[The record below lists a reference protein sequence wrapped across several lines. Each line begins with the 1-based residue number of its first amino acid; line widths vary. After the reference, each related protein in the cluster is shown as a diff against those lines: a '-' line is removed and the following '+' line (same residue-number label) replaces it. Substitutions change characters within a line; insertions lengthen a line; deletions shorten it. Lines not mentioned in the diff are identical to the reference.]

1 MKAVIWNGESWPKGV
16 TYGDFPIPEPQPGW
30 VLVKT
35 AANGICGSDLH
46 YLQGYTRHLVSD
58 KNLPAVMGHE
68 AAGVVEKLGE
78 GVADL
83 KVGDRVALEPLHA
96 CRELGLLPCPMCQTG
111 NYQLCPNLSIVGVP
125 IGRMIPGGYGEYC
138 LYHHTRVFKL
148 PDNVSFEEAALL
160 DTLACT
166 VHAINLARPVPGETA
181 AVVGCG
187 IIGIDTIQCLK
198 AAGLKDILAISKYDW
213 QGEMARRYGATEVIV
228 TGGKTD
234 AMREVKRLTQGW
246 GVDQVYECVGG
257 NTEVFQ
263 KIPGMVRPKGKI
275 IMEGVF
281 SGSSPVDL
289 LTLLL
294 RESPVLPSM
303 CYSYYEGKREFQMA
317 LDMVSGGKAEQAS
330 MITHR
335 FAIDEWCEAIQTAID
350 KNRKHTSKA
359 MFIYE

>member
-1 MKAVIWNGESWPKGV
+1 
-16 TYGDFPIPEPQPGW
+16 
-30 VLVKT
+30 
-35 AANGICGSDLH
+35 
-46 YLQGYTRHLVSD
+46 
-58 KNLPAVMGHE
+58 MGHE
-68 AAGVVEKLGE
+68 AAGIVAKLGE
-78 GVADL
+78 GVDSV
-83 KVGDRVALEPLHA
+83 KIGDRVALEPLHA
-96 CRELGLLPCPMCQTG
+96 CRELGLPACPMCQTG

-125 IGRMIPGGYGEYC
+125 IGRMIPGGYGEFG
-138 LYHHTRVFKL
+138 LYHHTRVFKI
-148 PDNVSFEEAALL
+148 PEHVSFEEAALL

-166 VHAINLARPVPGETA
+166 VHAINLARPVPGESA

-198 AAGLKDILAISKYDW
+198 AAGLKDILAVSKYDW

-228 TGGKTD
+228 TEGKLD
-234 AMREVKRLTQGW
+234 AAKEVKRITQGW

-257 NTEVFQ
+257 NSDVFLQ
-263 KIPGMVRPKGKI
+263 IPQMVRPKGKI

-289 LTLLL
+289 LSILL

-317 LDMVSGGKAEQAS
+317 LDMVSTGKAEQAS

-335 FAIDEWCEAIQTAID
+335 FDIRDWCEAIQTAID
-350 KNRKHTSKA
+350 KHRSHASKV
-359 MFIYE
+359 MFVF

>member
-1 MKAVIWNGESWPKGV
+1 MRAVIWDGGEWPNGVE
-16 TYGDFPIPEPQPGW
+16 YGDFPTPEPQPGW
-30 VLVKT
+30 VVVKT

-58 KNLPAVMGHE
+58 ENLPAVMGHE
-68 AAGVVEKLGE
+68 AAGVVVEIGAGVE
-78 GVADL
+78 GL

-96 CRELGLLPCPMCQTG
+96 CRELGLKPCSMCQTG

-138 LYHHTRVFKL
+138 LYHHTRVFKI
-148 PDNVSFEEAALL
+148 PDDFSFEEAALL

-166 VHAINLARPVPGETA
+166 VHAVNLARPVPGETA
-181 AVVGCG
+181 AVIGCG

-198 AAGLKDILAISKYDW
+198 AAGLKDILAVSKYDW
-213 QGEMARRYGATEVIV
+213 QGEMAKKYGATEVVV
-228 TGGKTD
+228 TEGKRD
-234 AMREVKRLTQGW
+234 PVKEVMRLTQGW

-257 NTEVFQ
+257 NTDALQESL
-263 KIPGMVRPKGKI
+263 GMVRPKGKI

-281 SGSSPVDL
+281 SGDRPLDL

-294 RESPVLPSM
+294 RESPVMPSM
-303 CYSYYEGKREFQMA
+303 CYSYYGDKREFQMA
-317 LDMVSGGKAEQAS
+317 LDLVSSGKVEQSS

-335 FAIDEWCEAIQTAID
+335 FPTVEWREAIQTAID
-350 KNRKHTSKA
+350 KHRTHASKV
-359 MFIYE
+359 MFTY

>member
-1 MKAVIWNGESWPKGV
+1 MKAVIWDGGKWPNGVS
-16 TYGDFPIPEPQPGW
+16 YGEFPTPEPPPGW
-30 VLVKT
+30 VVVKS

-46 YLQGYTRHLVSD
+46 YLQGYTRHLVHD
-58 KNLPAVMGHE
+58 ENLPAVMGHE
-68 AAGVVEKLGE
+68 AAGVVAKLGV
-78 GVADL
+78 GVEDL

-96 CRELGLLPCPMCQTG
+96 CRELGLKPCPMCQTG

-138 LYHHTRVFKL
+138 LYHSTRVFKI
-148 PDNVSFEEAALL
+148 PDHISLEEAALL

-181 AVVGCG
+181 VVIGCG

-198 AAGLKDILAISKYDW
+198 AAGLKDILAVSKYDW
-213 QGEMARRYGATEVIV
+213 QGEMARSYGATEVVITAGRLDPV
-228 TGGKTD
+228 K
-234 AMREVKRLTQGW
+234 EVKRLTQGW

-257 NTEVFQ
+257 NTNALQEAL
-263 KIPGMVRPKGKI
+263 GMVRPKGKI

-281 SGSSPVDL
+281 SGDRPFDL

-294 RESPVLPSM
+294 REAPVLPSM
-303 CYSYYEGKREFQMA
+303 CYSYYGGKREFQMA
-317 LDMVSGGKAEQAS
+317 LDMVSSGKAEQSS

-335 FAIDEWCEAIQTAID
+335 FTIKEWREAIQTAID
-350 KNRKHTSKA
+350 KHRTHASKA
-359 MFIYE
+359 MFIYS